1 MANTEKIYSVFGKR
15 PNISLALC
23 SEFQLA
29 RKKKKLIEGPE
40 FFYFSLVIHHIT
52 VRSDIGFRPTPLR
65 DYEQQKQ
72 RQ

>member
-1 MANTEKIYSVFGKR
+1 MKKLIVFLGSAL
-15 PNISLALC
+15 ISLWPSVRNFNL
-23 SEFQLA
+23 
-29 RKKKKLIEGPE
+29 RVKKKLIEGPE